1 MYVLSELLNGCPNA
15 KILEVILE
23 NYELEKA
30 IKDFGNNEK

>member
-1 MYVLSELLNGCPNA
+1 MYVLSELLNRRPNA

-23 NYELEKA
+23 NYELEKS